1 MEVSP
6 KKVKSLVE
14 SIWAKSTA
22 EMCNFVLLN
31 YHDVARLVSNHSER
45 VTKYDESGKPRIY
58 AIIIIM

>member
-14 SIWAKSTA
+14 SIWAKSTV
-22 EMCNFVLLN
+22 EISNFVLLN

-45 VTKYDESGKPRIY
+45 VTKYDEKW
-58 AIIIIM
+58 